1 MQIFYNNFSAVY
13 ARTINNA
20 TNNFFISKGYLK
32 ISKYYLLNNTILF
45 FCLNNRY
52 LNNFNIIQN
61 YYYQIKF
68 LSYHFATYD
77 TNSIF
82 LKVLEIFQV
91 VKVIEP

>member
-1 MQIFYNNFSAVY
+1 M
-13 ARTINNA
+13 
-20 TNNFFISKGYLK
+20 
-32 ISKYYLLNNTILF
+32 ILF

-82 LKVLEIFQV
+82 LKILEIFQI